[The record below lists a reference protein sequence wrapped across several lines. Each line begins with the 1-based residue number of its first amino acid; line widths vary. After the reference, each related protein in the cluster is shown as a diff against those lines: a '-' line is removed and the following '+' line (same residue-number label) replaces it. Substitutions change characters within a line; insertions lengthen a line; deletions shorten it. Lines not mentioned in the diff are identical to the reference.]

1 MNKLDVLS
9 QLEAMSQLLGQPEHD
24 LVILGEGNTS
34 ARAGETSYWIKA
46 SGRQLHQIDA
56 SGFVELYFAP
66 ILELVEQSETTDD
79 EVRQV
84 LGTAR
89 VKRDSILR
97 PSIEATMHASLY
109 ALSEAQFIGHTHPS
123 VVNMLLCARDYEE
136 VLAGRLFPDHI
147 VYCGLE
153 PLFVPYMDPGLPLA
167 RQVRRSMM
175 DYLEYYG
182 EAPKVIFL
190 QNHGLIALGK
200 TATEVENI
208 TLMTVKACRILV
220 GTASFGGP
228 RFLSEAETR
237 RIYSRPDELYRRKQ
251 AGM

>member
-1 MNKLDVLS
+1 MDTPDILT
-9 QLEAMSQLLGQPEHD
+9 QLAVMSRNLGLPEQD
-24 LVILGEGNTS
+24 CVILGEGNTS
-34 ARAGETSYWIKA
+34 ARAGESSYWIKA
-46 SGRQLHQIDA
+46 SGMQLNGIEPG
-56 SGFVELYFAP
+56 GFVELNFAP
-66 ILELVEQSETTDD
+66 VIELVARQETTDE

-84 LGTAR
+84 LASAR
-89 VKRDSILR
+89 IDPEASLR
-97 PSIEATMHASLY
+97 PSIEATMHAILY
-109 ALSEAQFIGHTHPS
+109 ALSDAQFIGHTHPTA
-123 VVNMLLCARDYEE
+123 VNMVLCARDYEE
-136 VLAGRLFPDHI
+136 ALEGRLFPDHV

-153 PLFVPYMDPGLPLA
+153 PLCVPYMDPGLPLA
-167 RQVRRSMM
+167 RQVQRSMVE
-175 DYLEYYG
+175 YLDFYG

-208 TLMTVKACRILV
+208 TLMTIKACRILV
-220 GTASFGGP
+220 GAASFGGP